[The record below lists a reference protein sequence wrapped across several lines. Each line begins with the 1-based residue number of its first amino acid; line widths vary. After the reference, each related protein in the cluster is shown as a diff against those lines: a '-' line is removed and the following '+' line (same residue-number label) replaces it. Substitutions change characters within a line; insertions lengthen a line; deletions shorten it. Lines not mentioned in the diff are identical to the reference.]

1 MRRKFEKGFV
11 EATSSNPDLRSTQSF
26 LRKRSMGKG
35 VPGRGNT
42 TSSVWRLQV
51 PAGLGNSKC
60 SRRPTT
66 QAQREGRKGDLGS
79 D

>member
-11 EATSSNPDLRSTQSF
+11 EATTSNPDLRSTQSF

-42 TSSVWRLQV
+42 TSSVWRPKV

-60 SRRPTT
+60 SRRPNHTGP
-66 QAQREGRKGDLGS
+66 EGGKKR
-79 D
+79 